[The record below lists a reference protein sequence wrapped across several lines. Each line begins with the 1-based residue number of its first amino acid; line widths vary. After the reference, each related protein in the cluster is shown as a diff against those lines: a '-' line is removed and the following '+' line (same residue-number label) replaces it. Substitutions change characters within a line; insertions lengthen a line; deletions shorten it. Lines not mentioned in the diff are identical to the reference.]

1 MGCLLPTPA
10 FPAAFVLNVPTVLCG
25 SFLSTMTTL
34 DATDSAGLVLR
45 VRFTRERD
53 RYAHAILAVEPSGRE
68 HLLLESVEGT
78 ADDEWPSSPPLQSLS
93 IEELAPGRRAA
104 LLVGMAGRS
113 HWSASIEAIP
123 GRTALVFDIACRL
136 GTGRAIAALGSTYC
150 QRQSPSADFR
160 WSIVSRSTREGG
172 TATVARQYGLVKIQ
186 PAPATTSGA
195 TIRWQ
200 YQVEQDC

>member
-53 RYAHAILAVEPSGRE
+53 RYAHAILAIEPSGRE

-123 GRTALVFDIACRL
+123 GRTALLFDIACRL
-136 GTGRAIAALGSTYC
+136 NAKIAALRSTY
-150 QRQSPSADFR
+150 QSHADAVGAPCVRIIPQEASPAGSRLDRSGKQIVIVPSPAASVMRTVR
-160 WSIVSRSTREGG
+160 WRYCIELSEAS
-172 TATVARQYGLVKIQ
+172 
-186 PAPATTSGA
+186 P
-195 TIRWQ
+195 
-200 YQVEQDC
+200 